1 MNISITGGNGFIG
14 KLITQ
19 HFGYQ
24 KVSHIDCNHIL
35 INKKTKIIIHLA
47 GIAHDISSKYSY
59 DDYLI
64 VNYELTKKI
73 FKEFLKSNASTFI
86 FFSTSKIYGDNG
98 FFNEESSANPLTNYA
113 SSKLKAENFLIENSR
128 IKSKNIII
136 LRPSLIYSDMDNMKG
151 NLKMLKKWIS
161 FLPLFI
167 FPYIDNKRSYCSIEN
182 IFSLIEFLK
191 SNKLESGVY
200 NISDTNAIST
210 YNLVRYMSKQ
220 ILFIGLNKFLSKIL
234 IFILFRLPKI
244 NKLTMKLFNDFV
256 IDNSKLKS
264 ATGLSFE
271 KQIIK

>member
-1 MNISITGGNGFIG
+1 MDISITGGNGFIG

-19 HFGYQ
+19 HFGDQ

-59 DDYLI
+59 RDYLI
-64 VNYELTKKI
+64 VNFELTKKI

-113 SSKLKAENFLIENSR
+113 SSKLKAENFLIENSK

-151 NLKMLKKWIS
+151 NLNMLKKWIS
-161 FLPLFI
+161 FSPLFI

-182 IFSLIEFLK
+182 IFSLIEFLY

-210 YNLVRYMSKQ
+210 YNLVRFMSKQ

-256 IDNSKLKS
+256 IDNSKLKR